1 MMPNTRLVAVA
12 GAAALVLAGCSSPK
26 VTFITPTS
34 ATKTSTVAAQPT
46 ESSSAPTVD
55 DAGGTRLDGEACVAI
70 TGANLDLSAASNA
83 QDART
88 AADTLEK
95 YEPPQSAQD
104 AIEHFVETGG
114 AQFDD
119 PSYKKFNDALDKWVH
134 QVCPR

>member
-1 MMPNTRLVAVA
+1 MPNRRLVAVA
-12 GAAALVLAGCSSPK
+12 GLAALILTGCSSPK
-26 VTFITPTS
+26 VTIRPPTS
-34 ATKTSTVAAQPT
+34 AATTSAAAAEST
-46 ESSSAPTVD
+46 ESSPAPPAD
-55 DAGGTRLDGEACVAI
+55 DAGGTRLDGEGCLAV
-70 TGANLDLSAASNA
+70 TQANLDLSAASNA

-95 YEPPQSAQD
+95 YSPSQSAQD
-104 AIEHFVETGG
+104 AIEHFVKTGG